1 MSNVQLQSKFNK
13 QPIKIGVTNSSIREG
28 FTTYLHLMQSFIK
41 LLNNVTTLF
50 FTQTKHVLSIK
61 VLL

>member
-1 MSNVQLQSKFNK
+1 MSNVQLQSKFKK
-13 QPIKIGVTNSSIREG
+13 QPIKTGMTNSSIREG

-50 FTQTKHVLSIK
+50 CTQTKHVLSIK